1 MLAELQ
7 VLIDRILHN
16 RVDDEILA
24 PDDDCEEGLTS
35 STSRSATVGRTRYI
49 NINGQS
55 ESISSDSGDGYYGNC
70 TSVIFRETTV

>member
-16 RVDDEILA
+16 RVDDEVLA
-24 PDDDCEEGLTS
+24 ADDDRDERQTS
-35 STSRSATVGRTRYI
+35 STNRSATVARTRYI

>member
-16 RVDDEILA
+16 RVDDEVLA
-24 PDDDCEEGLTS
+24 ADDDCEKR
-35 STSRSATVGRTRYI
+35 STNRSATVARTRYI